1 MTDASRIVVHGDQ
14 PYDVIIGRDV
24 LGELIG
30 LMGDAVQRVAVISVS
45 AVRVTADR
53 LRTELM
59 TRGYEVH
66 AIEVPDGEDAKTIQV
81 AAYCWSALGDAALTR
96 SDAIVGVG
104 GGATTDLAGFVAAT
118 WLRGVRVV
126 HVPTTVAG
134 MNDAAI
140 GGKTAINTEA
150 GKNLVGAFHPPGGVL
165 SDLETLR
172 TLPRPDYVAGM
183 AEVVKH
189 GFIADPRI
197 LDLIEADVAGA
208 LHVDGPYTREIFER
222 SIRVKAEVVSADL
235 RETGLREILNYG
247 HTLGHAIEKVE
258 RYRWRHGDAVAV
270 GMVFAA
276 ELARVTGNL
285 DVETV
290 RRHRSVLTGLGL
302 PTSYEATAWSQ
313 LLDTM
318 RVDKKARGDRL
329 RFVILTGLAKPVIL
343 NAPGHEALDAAYAAT
358 TAAAHRFHD
367 HEGIPGP

>member
-1 MTDASRIVVHGDQ
+1 MTDVSWIAVHGEQ
-14 PYDVIIGRDV
+14 PYDVIIGRNV
-24 LGELIG
+24 LAELTG
-30 LMGDAVQRVAVISVS
+30 LIGDAVQRIAVIYPP
-45 AVRVTADR
+45 AVRATADR
-53 LRTELM
+53 LRAELV
-59 TRGYEVH
+59 THDYEVRG
-66 AIEVPDGEDAKTIQV
+66 IEIPDGEDAKTVQV
-81 AAYCWSALGDAALTR
+81 AAQCWAALGDAALTR

-140 GGKTAINTEA
+140 GGKTGINTEA

-165 SDLETLR
+165 CDLQTLA
-172 TLPRPDYVAGM
+172 TLPREDYVAGM

-208 LHVDGPYTREIFER
+208 LRVDGPYTREIFER

-258 RYRWRHGDAVAV
+258 RYRWRHGNAVAV

-276 ELARVTGNL
+276 ELARLTGNL
-285 DVETV
+285 DADAAH
-290 RRHRSVLTGLGL
+290 RHRSILTSLGL
-302 PTSYEATAWSQ
+302 PTSYPPDAWPQ

-329 RFVILTGLAKPVIL
+329 RFVILTGLAKPVIMD
-343 NAPGHEALDAAYAAT
+343 APDREVLDAAYAAVSQH
-358 TAAAHRFHD
+358 AS
-367 HEGIPGP
+367 